1 MGNGEKSRYY
11 RKCLHE
17 SKFTLGQYPHSKSL
31 TRHYMLVFLNQIEY
45 SL

>member
-1 MGNGEKSRYY
+1 MGKKVAITESAYMKVS
-11 RKCLHE
+11 LH
-17 SKFTLGQYPHSKSL
+17 LGQYPHSKSL